1 MRASCEA
8 RKPRK
13 DSDMKQIKAISIG
26 SNTYALPEDMGTKER
41 TQLAAALLQ
50 LQVIDHDYD
59 KDYKSYR
66 YVSCNNLSVSFCS
79 VDVYDTE
86 GAAAAARDARN
97 VELAREKAT
106 PES

>member
-1 MRASCEA
+1 MRASHEA

-26 SNTYALPEDMGTKER
+26 SNTYALPEDMSTKER

-50 LQVIDHDYD
+50 LQVIDHNYD

-106 PES
+106 PEA